1 MSLSSQVLLQLTAD
15 GICLSGV
22 YALLAVSWA
31 LIFNTTRVF
40 HVAHGVTLA
49 LGGYLTVQLS
59 NGHGLPPVAS
69 ILVASIA
76 CGVLGLLMQVLLYS
90 PLRRRRITAMANF
103 VASLG
108 AMLLG
113 LALIILM
120 YGPDPLILKQLGGV
134 YSVGSMRLTSA
145 QVLAGA
151 LGAALTGTFLIGW
164 KTTWFGRVFRAVISN
179 PDAAQRVGINVDRQY
194 LIAMGVG
201 SMLAGLAGGLLS
213 LSHGASSDNA
223 LNGILLAAIAL
234 LVGGVGSVPGAA
246 LGGAALALVM
256 DIGIWPLSSQWQYSI
271 AFGLLMVVL
280 LVRPRGLF
288 GERLAQADL

>member
-1 MSLSSQVLLQLTAD
+1 MPLSSQVLLQLTAD
-15 GICLSGV
+15 GVCLSGV

-59 NGHGLPPVAS
+59 NQHGLPPVVS
-69 ILVASIA
+69 ILVASIV
-76 CGVLGLLMQVLLYS
+76 CGVLGLVMQVLLYS
-90 PLRRRRITAMANF
+90 PLRRRQITGMATF

-113 LALIILM
+113 IALIILK
-120 YGPDPLILKQLGGV
+120 YGPNPLILTQLGGV
-134 YSVGSMRLTSA
+134 YSIGSLRLTSA
-145 QVLAGA
+145 QVLAGG
-151 LGAALTGTFLIGW
+151 LGAVLTITFLIAW
-164 KTTWFGRVFRAVISN
+164 QTTWFGRVLRAVISN
-179 PDAAQRVGINVDRQY
+179 PDAAQRVGINVRRQY

-201 SMLAGLAGGLLS
+201 SVLGGLAGGLLS
-213 LSHGASSDNA
+213 LSQGASSDFA

-234 LVGGVGSVPGAA
+234 LVGGIGSVPGAA
-246 LGGAALALVM
+246 LGGVLLALVM
-256 DIGIWPLSSQWQYSI
+256 DVGIWPLSSQWQYSI